1 MGRSFLH
8 ARIFFTLLVLGIYS
22 QISQAM
28 LIRECLVVFYGNEV
42 TLGAFYGS
50 WLFWIAV
57 GSALVVY
64 WRERD
69 WVRQPLPVLTGT
81 LLLLPLVL
89 GGQILVTR
97 GMRLGLDISPSELI
111 PLGQVFVAIAFMV
124 APAGLLLGLAFPLA
138 CRALRPDRQADLDLP
153 GTLGVVSGLYIF
165 EAIGAL
171 LGGLLFT
178 FVFVEWLGTW
188 RTLGVVTLLLG
199 LTAWPL
205 GSEGR
210 RRLGLALVLTLGLVL
225 CCTPMSSWLE
235 PRMEALRFATLQ
247 PALQWVDA
255 VETRYGHLALGRIG
269 DQYSLV
275 ADGRIGE
282 SFPAQREADQEA
294 AFVYSQAEA
303 PKRLLLFG
311 GSAGGLV
318 EALLRYPVER
328 IDLIEQ
334 DQLAF
339 ERMRPRLPTVTQA
352 ALKDPRVR
360 QVFMDGRRFLKEL
373 REPSHYD
380 LVLVLRADPSSAH
393 SNRYFTQDFYRRLQG
408 VMASDGVLCTAVS
421 SASNY
426 LGREVKSYG
435 ASVYHSLKTVFPQ
448 LAIAPGDQNLYCA
461 AAVPD
466 KVTEDAWELSRRY
479 LVVPL
484 DEHRFPATS
493 FHNLLDPGHIAY
505 VRSQLEQEQAEI
517 NTDARPLTYYLNMLL
532 WGKFT
537 ASALVSWLEAAQAM
551 GPWLYLVPLGVIAAL
566 LTLRSALA
574 GVLRRRA
581 LRSSGILVLA
591 VQGLIAMAIQLCLLF
606 AYQAH
611 LGFVF
616 SRIALLNGLFMTG
629 LVIGAGFLGRSLNQ
643 LSRPGLWLIAL
654 MLVIAAGCA
663 ALPGVLNWLEVLES
677 GLQEG
682 VYLALCGLA
691 GLVTGA
697 GFPLG
702 VHLAHL
708 DTEETVQSSGLIE
721 AADSLGGALG
731 GLLTGALMVPLLG
744 VAGTAWVLAMM
755 ALLVCLPLLF
765 AEYAPERI
773 PALVVRGGRA
783 FPYQSLSWG
792 LAFLVLTSFL
802 LMLLNR
808 ATQPGPQVQ
817 FDDATLAKLSGSIT
831 FERREQ
837 PFPHYLGQG
846 GEAEETVSLAT
857 RPVAGDIRGYAG
869 PLDLLV
875 SFDRQG
881 RLRGVRYLGSQ
892 ETAAYVA
899 GIESW
904 LEHLAGQS
912 LAEQP
917 LSLQRLDGLSGAT
930 VSSRA
935 ALETINQAARL
946 AGQQAFGKSF
956 APRTEVETT
965 PAWLSP
971 GFLTSLVLLLGFFPV
986 YLSGSERARLV
997 FQAASLLVLGLWLN
1011 TLVTEIDLVNLSQG
1025 KFADPATNPLR
1036 WLLLGFVGLTALLFG
1051 QVWCG
1056 YVCPFGA
1063 LQEFISRLG
1072 RWWRLRSYPERTLEL
1087 RVRYLKFLLLAL
1099 MLLGVWIGGDET
1111 WAGFNPMQHL
1121 FGGHWQGWMG
1131 AVILVSLLG
1140 SLFYYRFWCRYF
1152 CPFGAFVA
1160 HSNKIALLRRVAP
1173 PRRIEHCDLGVQ
1185 EELDI
1190 DCLHCN
1196 RCLTAKDTRLRP
1208 RKPSRSALGREDPV
1222 PPPEAYTRRP

>member
-1 MGRSFLH
+1 MVHRRQHNLFL
-8 ARIFFTLLVLGIYS
+8 TLLVLGVYS
-22 QISQAM
+22 QLSQAM

-69 WVRQPLPVLTGT
+69 WVRQPLPVLSGT

-89 GGQILVTR
+89 AGQILVTR
-97 GMRLGLDISPSELI
+97 GVRLLLDVSPTELI
-111 PLGQVFVAIAFMV
+111 PLGQVFVAIALVV
-124 APAGLLLGLAFPLA
+124 APAGILIGLAFPLA
-138 CRALRPDRQADLDLP
+138 ARGLRPDRQADQDLP
-153 GTLGVVSGLYIF
+153 GTLGAVSGLYIF

-188 RTLGVVTLLLG
+188 RTLGVVALLLG

-205 GSEGR
+205 GSGGW
-210 RRLGLALVLTLGLVL
+210 RRLGLALVLTMGLALGF
-225 CCTPMSSWLE
+225 TPLSSWLE
-235 PRMEALRFATLQ
+235 PRLEALRFATLQ

-255 VETRYGHLALGRIG
+255 VETRYGHLALGRTG
-269 DQYSLV
+269 DQFSLV

-294 AFVYSQAEA
+294 AYVYSQAEA

-339 ERMRPRLPTVTQA
+339 ERMRPHLPEATQA

-360 QVFMDGRRFLKEL
+360 LVFMDGRRFLKEP
-373 REPSHYD
+373 REPSPYD
-380 LVLVLRADPSSAH
+380 LVLVLRDDPSSAH
-393 SNRYFTQDFYRRLQG
+393 GNRYFTLEFYRRIQHLMTPEG
-408 VMASDGVLCTAVS
+408 VFCTAVS

-426 LGREVKSYG
+426 LGREVKSYS
-435 ASVYHSLKTVFPQ
+435 ASVYHSLKPVWPFI
-448 LAIAPGDQNLYCA
+448 AIAPGDQHLYCA
-461 AAVPD
+461 AALAER
-466 KVTEDAWELSRRY
+466 VTEDAWELSRRY

-493 FHNLLDPGHIAY
+493 FHNLLDPGRIAY
-505 VRSQLEQEQAEI
+505 VRSQLEQEEAEI

-537 ASALVSWLEAAQAM
+537 ASALVTWLESARAL
-551 GPWLYLVPLGVIAAL
+551 GPWPYLVPLGVMVWL
-566 LTLRSALA
+566 LMLKSALA
-574 GVLRRRA
+574 GAPRRRTRRWA
-581 LRSSGILVLA
+581 AILALA
-591 VQGLIAMAIQLCLLF
+591 VQGLIAMAVQLCLLF

-629 LVIGAGFLGRSLNQ
+629 LVIGAGVFGRSLPRRR
-643 LSRPGLWLIAL
+643 RPGLALIGL

-663 ALPGVLNWLEVLES
+663 ALPTGFEFLD
-677 GLQEG
+677 GLGAGAQEA
-682 VYLALCGLA
+682 VYLGLCGLA

-708 DTEETVQSSGLIE
+708 DTEETVHSSGLIE

-755 ALLVCLPLLF
+755 ALLVCVPLLF
-765 AEYAPERI
+765 AEYAPERL
-773 PALVVRGGRA
+773 PALVARGGRA
-783 FPYQSLSWG
+783 FPYQGLSWG
-792 LAFLVLTSFL
+792 LGFLVLTSFV

-808 ATQPGPQVQ
+808 AAQPGPQLH
-817 FDDATLAKLSGSIT
+817 FDDVTLARLSGSAS
-831 FERREQ
+831 FELRER

-846 GEAEETVSLAT
+846 GEAGETVSLAT
-857 RPVAGDIRGYAG
+857 RAVAGDIRGYAG
-869 PLDLLV
+869 PIDLLV

-881 RLRGVRYLGSQ
+881 RLRGVRYLGSN
-892 ETAAYVA
+892 ETPAYVA
-899 GIESW
+899 GIDTW
-904 LEHLAGQS
+904 LERLAGHS
-912 LAEQP
+912 LTEPP
-917 LSLQRLDGLSGAT
+917 LSLQRLDGLGGAT

-946 AGQQAFGKSF
+946 AGREVFGSSF
-956 APRTEVETT
+956 APRTQVEAT

-997 FQAASLLVLGLWLN
+997 FQGASLLVLGLWLN
-1011 TLVTEIDLVNLSQG
+1011 TLVTEIDLLNLSQG
-1025 KFADPATNPLR
+1025 RLSDLATNPLR
-1036 WLLLGFVGLTALLFG
+1036 WLLLGFVGLTAILFG

-1072 RWWRLRSYPERTLEL
+1072 RWLRLRTYPERPLET

-1099 MLLGVWIGGDET
+1099 LLLGVWLGGEES
-1111 WAGFNPMQHL
+1111 WAGFNPMQHF
-1121 FGGHWQGWMG
+1121 FGGHWRGWMG
-1131 AVILVSLLG
+1131 AIIALSLLG
-1140 SLFYYRFWCRYF
+1140 ALFYYRFWCRYF

-1160 HSNKIALLRRVAP
+1160 LSNKIALLHRLAP
-1173 PRRIEHCDLGVQ
+1173 KRRIEHCDLGVQ

-1190 DCLHCN
+1190 DCIHCN

-1208 RKPSRSALGREDPV
+1208 RIPSEPSLGQEHPV
-1222 PPPEAYTRRP
+1222 TPPEAYTPRP